1 MEVATLVECQD
12 IPARPAHKWEK
23 DSKGHATHAEL
34 WDTHGTNAQNSRME
48 KERERKEE

>member
-1 MEVATLVECQD
+1 MGAVTLVVCQD
-12 IPARPAHKWEK
+12 TLVRPAHKWER
-23 DSKGHATHAEL
+23 DSKEHATHAEL